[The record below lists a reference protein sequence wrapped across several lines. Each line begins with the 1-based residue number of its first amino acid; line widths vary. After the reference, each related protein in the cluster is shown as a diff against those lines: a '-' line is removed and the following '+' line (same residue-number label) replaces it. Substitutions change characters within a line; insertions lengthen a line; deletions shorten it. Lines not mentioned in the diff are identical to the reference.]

1 MSNLSSDAKAFHVI
15 SAYKLNKKE
24 EDQTSVAK
32 SKPSICFL
40 IKSLISLAFN
50 CITIPLLLFI

>member
-1 MSNLSSDAKAFHVI
+1 VEVPVGEAMMGRVVNPLGKGA
-15 SAYKLNKKE
+15 
-24 EDQTSVAK
+24 SVAK